1 MAAPKLRFK
10 EFSEDYNFS
19 KFQEAS
25 IQIIDGDRGN
35 NYPKSDDFYDNEY
48 CLFLNAG
55 NVTKSG
61 FKFESTQFINKE
73 KDALLRKGKL
83 QKNDLVI
90 TTRGTVGNIAYF
102 DESIPFE
109 NIRINSGMV
118 IVRSEIDL
126 EPIYLNQFLKSD
138 LFEKWL
144 EKNVFGSAQPQLTVK
159 LLNSISISYPSKEE
173 QTKIAS
179 FLSAVDE
186 KINQLTQKHALLSQ
200 YKQGMMQ
207 KLFSQQ
213 IRFKADDGSEF
224 GEWEEVKFSGIF
236 KFHQTNSYS
245 RALLAEYGEIM
256 NIHYGDIHT
265 KFSMLFDVNKES
277 VPFLND
283 EVDTS
288 KIAKEQFLKVGDLV
302 IADASE
308 DYKDI
313 GKSIEV
319 ISLNNQ
325 KVVAGL
331 HTYIARPVKPFAL
344 GFCGYMMQTFP
355 VREQIKKL
363 ATGISVLGI
372 SKTNLGKVELKVPSL
387 EEQTKIAN
395 FLSAIDQKIG
405 VVAQQIEQAKTWKK
419 GLLQQMFV

>member
-10 EFSEDYNFS
+10 EF
-19 KFQEAS
+19 
-25 IQIIDGDRGN
+25 DGDWCFRKIGDISECIVPGRN
-35 NYPKSDDFYDNEY
+35 KPKLFDGDIPWVTTPDLKDKTYVSDTRSNYYISEEEAKSVGSKIVPTNSVIMSCVGDLGLFAINTKPIVINQQLHAFILDDHKYSSIFVLNALSKNQDYIERVATKTALPYLNKDN
-48 CLFLNAG
+48 CNSIPLFLC
-55 NVTKSG
+55 S
-61 FKFESTQFINKE
+61 FK
-73 KDALLRKGKL
+73 
-83 QKNDLVI
+83 
-90 TTRGTVGNIAYF
+90 
-102 DESIPFE
+102 
-109 NIRINSGMV
+109 
-118 IVRSEIDL
+118 
-126 EPIYLNQFLKSD
+126 
-138 LFEKWL
+138 
-144 EKNVFGSAQPQLTVK
+144 
-159 LLNSISISYPSKEE
+159 E

-179 FLSAVDE
+179 FLSNVDE
-186 KINQLTQKHALLSQ
+186 KISQLTQKHALLSQ

-213 IRFKADDGSEF
+213 LRFKADDGSEF
-224 GEWEEVKFSGIF
+224 GEWEEVRFSDIF
-236 KFHQTNSYS
+236 NFHQTNSYS
-245 RALLAEYGEIM
+245 RALLAEHGEIM

-265 KFSMLFDVNKES
+265 KFSMLFDVTKEP

-288 KIAKEQFLKVGDLV
+288 KITNEQFLKVGDLV

-313 GKSIEV
+313 GKAIEV

-372 SKTNLGKVELKVPSL
+372 SKTNLGKLELKVPFL

-395 FLSAIDQKIG
+395 FLSAIDQKIE

>member
-10 EFSEDYNFS
+10 EFDKAFSRNTIKELAKIYVGRDLVEDAYSPIKTETHIYPIYSNSVDNEGLYGYYNFEE
-19 KFQEAS
+19 F
-25 IQIIDGDRGN
+25 N
-35 NYPKSDDFYDNEY
+35 FDD
-48 CLFLNAG
+48 
-55 NVTKSG
+55 
-61 FKFESTQFINKE
+61 
-73 KDALLRKGKL
+73 DALTVVGRGAGLGKAFYRQGGFGTIGRL
-83 QKNDLVI
+83 LSLTPKDKSFHPKYLSDYINDKLI
-90 TTRGTVGNIAYF
+90 IHN
-102 DESIPFE
+102 ESGGI
-109 NIRINSGMV
+109 
-118 IVRSEIDL
+118 
-126 EPIYLNQFLKSD
+126 
-138 LFEKWL
+138 
-144 EKNVFGSAQPQLTVK
+144 PQLPRSSLENYEVV
-159 LLNSISISYPSKEE
+159 LPSYEE

-179 FLSAVDE
+179 FLSNVDE
-186 KINQLTQKHALLSQ
+186 KISQLTQKHELLSQ

-213 IRFKADDGSEF
+213 TRFKADDGSEF

-236 KFHQTNSYS
+236 NFHQTNSYS

-395 FLSAIDQKIG
+395 FLSAIDQKIE
-405 VVAQQIEQAKTWKK
+405 VVVQQIEQAKTWKK

>member
-10 EFSEDYNFS
+10 EFDKAFSRNTIKELAKIYVGRDLVEDAYSPIKTETHIYPIYSNSVDNEGLYGYYNFEE
-19 KFQEAS
+19 F
-25 IQIIDGDRGN
+25 N
-35 NYPKSDDFYDNEY
+35 FDD
-48 CLFLNAG
+48 
-55 NVTKSG
+55 
-61 FKFESTQFINKE
+61 
-73 KDALLRKGKL
+73 DALTVVGRGAGLGKAFYRQGGFGTIGRL
-83 QKNDLVI
+83 LSLTPKDKSFHPKYLSDYINDKLI
-90 TTRGTVGNIAYF
+90 IHN
-102 DESIPFE
+102 ESGGI
-109 NIRINSGMV
+109 
-118 IVRSEIDL
+118 
-126 EPIYLNQFLKSD
+126 
-138 LFEKWL
+138 
-144 EKNVFGSAQPQLTVK
+144 PQLPRSSLENYEVV
-159 LLNSISISYPSKEE
+159 LPSYEE

-179 FLSAVDE
+179 FLSNVDE
-186 KINQLTQKHALLSQ
+186 KISQLTQKHELLSQ

-213 IRFKADDGSEF
+213 TRFKADDGSEF

-236 KFHQTNSYS
+236 NFHQTNSYS

-395 FLSAIDQKIG
+395 FLSAIDQKIE
-405 VVAQQIEQAKTWKK
+405 VVVQQIEQAKQWKK

>member
-1 MAAPKLRFK
+1 MFPKLRFK
-10 EFSEDYNFS
+10 EF
-19 KFQEAS
+19 
-25 IQIIDGDRGN
+25 DGDWSESKLKDCIDSIDSGWSPQCES
-35 NYPKSDDFYDNEY
+35 YPADENEWAVLKTTSVDWDGFKANFNKKLPSNLEARFEIEVKPNDILVTRAGPTERVGVVAVVPHNVRSKLMISDKLIRLKADNENNPE
-48 CLFLNAG
+48 FLGISLSSVKCQNQLQSKTSGLA
-55 NVTKSG
+55 KSQTNI
-61 FKFESTQFINKE
+61 S
-73 KDALLRKGKL
+73 
-83 QKNDLVI
+83 QKILCDVSLM
-90 TTRGTVGNIAYF
+90 
-102 DESIPFE
+102 IPA
-109 NIRINSGMV
+109 
-118 IVRSEIDL
+118 
-126 EPIYLNQFLKSD
+126 K
-138 LFEKWL
+138 
-144 EKNVFGSAQPQLTVK
+144 A
-159 LLNSISISYPSKEE
+159 E

-186 KINQLTQKHALLSQ
+186 KISQLTQKHELLSQ

-213 IRFKADDGSEF
+213 LRFKADDGSEF
-224 GEWEEVKFSGIF
+224 GEWEEVKFSDIF
-236 KFHQTNSYS
+236 NFHQTNSYS
-245 RALLAEYGEIM
+245 RALLAEHGEIM

-288 KIAKEQFLKVGDLV
+288 KIAKQQFLNVGDLV

-372 SKTNLGKVELKVPSL
+372 SKSNLGKVELSIPCL

-395 FLSAIDQKIG
+395 FLSSIDQKIE
-405 VVAQQIEQAKTWKK
+405 VVAQQIEQAKQWKK
-419 GLLQQMFV
+419 GLLQNMFI

>member
-1 MAAPKLRFK
+1 M
-10 EFSEDYNFS
+10 
-19 KFQEAS
+19 
-25 IQIIDGDRGN
+25 
-35 NYPKSDDFYDNEY
+35 
-48 CLFLNAG
+48 
-55 NVTKSG
+55 
-61 FKFESTQFINKE
+61 ST
-73 KDALLRKGKL
+73 D
-83 QKNDLVI
+83 
-90 TTRGTVGNIAYF
+90 
-102 DESIPFE
+102 
-109 NIRINSGMV
+109 
-118 IVRSEIDL
+118 
-126 EPIYLNQFLKSD
+126 
-138 LFEKWL
+138 
-144 EKNVFGSAQPQLTVK
+144 
-159 LLNSISISYPSKEE
+159 PS
-173 QTKIAS
+173 
-179 FLSAVDE
+179 
-186 KINQLTQKHALLSQ
+186 QLTQKHALLSQ

-213 IRFKADDGSEF
+213 LRFKADDGSEF

-236 KFHQTNSYS
+236 NFHQTNSYS

-395 FLSAIDQKIG
+395 FLSAIDQKIE
-405 VVAQQIEQAKTWKK
+405 VVVQQIEQAKQWKK

>member
-1 MAAPKLRFK
+1 MTAQKLRFK
-10 EFSEDYNFS
+10 EFSEDYNVS
-19 KFQEAS
+19 TFQEAA

-61 FKFESTQFINKE
+61 FKFENTQFINKE

-118 IVRSEIDL
+118 IARSEIDV

-159 LLNSISISYPSKEE
+159 LLNSISISYPSKAE
-173 QTKIAS
+173 QTKIAT

-186 KINQLTQKHALLSQ
+186 KISQLTQKHALLSQ

-213 IRFKADDGSEF
+213 IRFKADDGCEF
-224 GEWEEVKFSGIF
+224 GDWRKVKFSESF
-236 KFHQTNSYS
+236 VFHNTNSYS
-245 RALLAEYGEIM
+245 RALLSEVGEVM

-265 KFSMLFDVNKES
+265 KFSMLFDVSKEI

-283 EVDTS
+283 QIDFT
-288 KIAKEQFLKVGDLV
+288 KIAENQFLKEGDLV

-313 GKSIEV
+313 GKAIEV
-319 ISLNNQ
+319 VHLNNQ

-331 HTYIARPVKPFAL
+331 HTYIARPVQPFAL
-344 GFCGYMMQTFP
+344 GFCGYLMQTFE

-372 SKTNLGKVELKVPSL
+372 SKTNIGKVEIKLPSL

-395 FLSAIDQKIG
+395 FLSSIDQKID
-405 VVAQQIEQAKTWKK
+405 VVSEQLEQAKLWKK

>member
-10 EFSEDYNFS
+10 EFDADWISNKIIDLADYVDYRGKTPKKVESGILLVTAKNIKQGYLDYSVSQEFIEPSDFDEVMRRGKVELNDVLITTEAPLGNVASVDRTDIALAQRVIKYRGKIDLLDNLFLKQKFLSES
-19 KFQEAS
+19 FQE
-25 IQIIDGDRGN
+25 IL
-35 NYPKSDDFYDNEY
+35 KSK
-48 CLFLNAG
+48 ATG
-55 NVTKSG
+55 
-61 FKFESTQFINKE
+61 
-73 KDALLRKGKL
+73 
-83 QKNDLVI
+83 
-90 TTRGTVGNIAYF
+90 GTVQGIKC
-102 DESIPFE
+102 SVLHQIPL
-109 NIRINSGMV
+109 
-118 IVRSEIDL
+118 IV
-126 EPIYLNQFLKSD
+126 
-138 LFEKWL
+138 
-144 EKNVFGSAQPQLTVK
+144 
-159 LLNSISISYPSKEE
+159 PSKQE

-179 FLSAVDE
+179 FLSNVDE
-186 KINQLTQKHALLSQ
+186 KISQLTQKHELLSQ

-236 KFHQTNSYS
+236 NFHQTNSYS

-395 FLSAIDQKIG
+395 FLSAIDQKIE
-405 VVAQQIEQAKTWKK
+405 VVVQQIEQAKQWKK

>member
-1 MAAPKLRFK
+1 MAVVPHNVRSKLM
-10 EFSEDYNFS
+10 
-19 KFQEAS
+19 
-25 IQIIDGDRGN
+25 I
-35 NYPKSDDFYDNEY
+35 SDKLIRLKADNENNPE
-48 CLFLNAG
+48 FLGISLSSVKCQNQLQSKTSGLA
-55 NVTKSG
+55 KSQTNI
-61 FKFESTQFINKE
+61 S
-73 KDALLRKGKL
+73 
-83 QKNDLVI
+83 QKILCDVSLM
-90 TTRGTVGNIAYF
+90 
-102 DESIPFE
+102 IPA
-109 NIRINSGMV
+109 
-118 IVRSEIDL
+118 
-126 EPIYLNQFLKSD
+126 K
-138 LFEKWL
+138 
-144 EKNVFGSAQPQLTVK
+144 A
-159 LLNSISISYPSKEE
+159 E

-186 KINQLTQKHALLSQ
+186 KISQLTQKHELLSQ

-213 IRFKADDGSEF
+213 LRFKADDGSEF
-224 GEWEEVKFSGIF
+224 GEWEEVKFSDIF
-236 KFHQTNSYS
+236 NFHQTNSYS
-245 RALLAEYGEIM
+245 RALLAEHGEIM

-288 KIAKEQFLKVGDLV
+288 KIAKQQFLNVGDLV

-372 SKTNLGKVELKVPSL
+372 SKSNLGKVELSIPCL

-395 FLSAIDQKIG
+395 FLSSIDQKIE
-405 VVAQQIEQAKTWKK
+405 VVAQQIEQAKQWKK
-419 GLLQQMFV
+419 GLLQNMFI